1 MGLILVRCMQHL
13 VLYGLTPPLKKCI
26 IFDGTTW
33 SHILHLKIYLCAN
46 RKSSKPKKSDEP
58 LLRKRVSKKFQ
69 KRPYLMKI
77 CHFWKVDHALSGGSY
92 YILMKY
98 LGSKCLPPHRHC
110 FAHKKIQLG
119 VPKIIKKT
127 LKFLEFWLYIKGSVV
142 V

>member
-1 MGLILVRCMQHL
+1 MKCINFQLLEVAPFREKLCFN
-13 VLYGLTPPLKKCI
+13 TPPLRKCI
-26 IFDGTTW
+26 IFDGTHW

-77 CHFWKVDHALSGGSY
+77 CHFWKVNHAHSGGSY

-98 LGSKCLPPHRHC
+98 LGSKCLPPHHRC
-110 FAHKKIQLG
+110 IAHKKKSSQ
-119 VPKIIKKT
+119 VSQK
-127 LKFLEFWLYIKGSVV
+127 
-142 V
+142 